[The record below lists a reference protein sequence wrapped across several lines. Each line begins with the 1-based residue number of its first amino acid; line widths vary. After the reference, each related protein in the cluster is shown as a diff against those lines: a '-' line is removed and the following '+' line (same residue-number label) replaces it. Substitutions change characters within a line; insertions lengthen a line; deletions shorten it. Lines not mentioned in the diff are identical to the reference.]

1 MLCRWTFG
9 PTLWVSSSGFGRF
22 PALMPVPRAVLPDNL
37 KSVFTLRVYCT
48 LIYPRKDLGFFSF
61 HYCLNYLLAISV
73 IADCLH
79 EHSVRYY
86 LLDSNLFRYSRYLLY
101 YIKFRAASKCKIMFC
116 ITTKRSQLIYFP
128 SSRKILPETI
138 LNAEEFLCKRKIS
151 LMVVYSS

>member
-37 KSVFTLRVYCT
+37 KSVFTLRLYCT
-48 LIYPRKDLGFFSF
+48 LIYSGKVFGVFCCC
-61 HYCLNYLLAISV
+61 CLNYLLAINV

-101 YIKFRAASKCKIMFC
+101 YIKFRTASKCKIMFFT
-116 ITTKRSQLIYFP
+116 TTKRSQLIYFP

-138 LNAEEFLCKRKIS
+138 LNAEEFLRKRKIS

>member
-37 KSVFTLRVYCT
+37 KSVFTLRLYCT
-48 LIYPRKDLGFFSF
+48 LIYPRKVFGVFFRS
-61 HYCLNYLLAISV
+61 CLNYLLAISV

-101 YIKFRAASKCKIMFC
+101 YVKFRAASKCKIMFF
-116 ITTKRSQLIYFP
+116 TTRKGANWFIFHHQEKSCQKLSWMQK
-128 SSRKILPETI
+128 SSYVKE
-138 LNAEEFLCKRKIS
+138 K
-151 LMVVYSS
+151 

>member
-37 KSVFTLRVYCT
+37 KSVFTLRLYCT
-48 LIYPRKDLGFFSF
+48 LIYPRKVFGVFFRC
-61 HYCLNYLLAISV
+61 CLNYLLAISV

-101 YIKFRAASKCKIMFC
+101 YVKFRAASKCKIMFF
-116 ITTKRSQLIYFP
+116 TRKRSQLIYFP

>member
-37 KSVFTLRVYCT
+37 KPVFMLRLYCT
-48 LIYPRKDLGFFSF
+48 FIYSGKAFQVFCCS
-61 HYCLNYLLAISV
+61 LNYLLAISV

-86 LLDSNLFRYSRYLLY
+86 LLDSNLFRYSRYLLQF
-101 YIKFRAASKCKIMFC
+101 IKFRTASKCTITFF
-116 ITTKRSQLIYFP
+116 TTKRSQLIYFP
-128 SSRKILPETI
+128 SSRKILPETT
-138 LNAEEFLCKRKIS
+138 LNAEEFL
-151 LMVVYSS
+151 